1 MLEFKKLEKKLIKDF
16 FQMDIKRSR
25 LLYIYIYPDPMLA
38 YCALVSVTNVSSY
51 LYNR

>member
-16 FQMDIKRSR
+16 FQMDVKRIR
-25 LLYIYIYPDPMLA
+25 YYAYPDHMLA

>member
-16 FQMDIKRSR
+16 FQMDIKRIR
-25 LLYIYIYPDPMLA
+25 YYVYPDYMLA